1 MKIAHIADVHIRK
14 LKYHQEYKSVFCQL
28 YEKLREEKVD
38 CVVVVGDIVHTKT
51 DMSPEMISLTSD
63 FFSNLAEVAPTYII
77 LGNHDGN
84 LKNSSR
90 QDAITPIV
98 NALNHRNLHLLKN
111 SGEVSLSPNE
121 KFETIRDL
129 LGTEYTL
136 NVLSVFDRDNW
147 QKPSNPKNVN
157 IALYHG
163 SISNCKTD
171 LNWVME
177 NGEDTI
183 DIFEN
188 FDYAMLGDIHRRQ
201 ILDTEG
207 RVRYCGS
214 TIQQNHG
221 ETNDKGFLIW
231 EIRDKKDFTVKHI
244 ELKNPKPFVTIELTT
259 KGRIPRNTEI
269 QEGARLRLVS
279 SNNLPLDSIRKAAEI
294 SKRRFKPESVTFLN
308 RAAGTRGSV
317 EDLTNNLFKDDLRDP
332 AIQRELIEEYLK
344 DYQAEPKV
352 LERVNELNK
361 QYNSIIE
368 KDEEVARNINW
379 NLLSLEWDNLF
390 NYGDG
395 NYVNFENL
403 SGIVGI
409 FGKNFSGKS
418 SVVDSLLYT
427 LFNNTSK
434 NSRKNLNVINQEKD
448 FGRGKVEFLVNGKVY
463 SIERTSEKYT
473 KKLKGEET
481 LEAKTDLDFKFV
493 DELGEI
499 RGANGLSRNDTDK
512 NIRRILGTADDFMF
526 TSMSAQNEALSFI
539 NEGSTRRKEILAKF
553 LDLEIFEKKYKMAK
567 EESVELKIS
576 LKKFEGRNFDEEI
589 ESAEA
594 ELKTNENLTKKKKNR
609 CKVLKKNLKE
619 EEVASKKLQDK
630 ISSIPAKIIDITKTL
645 NELCQ
650 SKETRDSLLASND
663 NIKKQCAEKREHYE
677 KICNFI
683 NTFDIEQYRLE
694 KSEIER
700 VFEDIDTSSGKI
712 RELASELGGRE
723 NKITLL
729 QNIPCGD
736 EYPQCKFIKD
746 AFSAREQLPSILEQ
760 ISDERGALLSLQSAY
775 NSLTPGIVDDHI
787 EKYEQVLNKK
797 NETAN
802 EVANCEL
809 MIEKN
814 KTHIAILSGLIKDL
828 EEDKAI
834 YEENK
839 DAIENYSGLTKE
851 MESHI
856 VRIDEV
862 KADVGICEE
871 ELRSLYISH
880 GSFLERLENIKK
892 SKNQATSLREKY
904 EAFDLFMSCMHPN
917 GVSYDIIKKKLPAVN
932 EEISKIL
939 ANIVDF
945 EAYFE
950 EEGNKLNIFIKHPKY
965 GPRPIEMG
973 SGAEKSI
980 SAMAI
985 RLALLSVSN
994 MPKSNIFILD
1004 EPATALDEENMDGFV
1019 RILDMVKSYF
1029 KTVLLISHLDSLKD
1043 CVDTQLVIDK
1053 KKGFA
1058 YLNC

>member
-147 QKPSNPKNVN
+147 QKPSKPDSVN

-231 EIRDKKDFTVKHI
+231 EIKDKKDFTVKHI

-279 SNNLPLDSIRKAAEI
+279 SNNLPLDTIRKAAEI

-317 EDLTNNLFKDDLRDP
+317 EDLTNNLFKEDLRDP

-379 NLLSLEWDNLF
+379 KLLSLEWDNLF

-427 LFNNTSK
+427 VFNNTSK

-463 SIERTSEKYT
+463 SIERSSEKYT

-481 LEAKTDLDFKFV
+481 QEAKTDLDFKFV
-493 DELGEI
+493 DELGEV

-512 NIRRILGTADDFMF
+512 NIRRILGTADDFLF

-609 CKVLKKNLKE
+609 CKVLKNNLKE
-619 EEVASKKLQDK
+619 EEAANTKLQDK

-645 NELCQ
+645 NELYQ
-650 SKETRDSLLASND
+650 SKKTRDSLLASND

-683 NTFDIEQYRLE
+683 STFDIKQYRLE

-712 RELASELGGRE
+712 KELASEQENRE
-723 NKITLL
+723 SKIALL

-760 ISDERGALLSLQSAY
+760 ISSERGDLLSLQSAY
-775 NSLTPGIVDDHI
+775 DSLAPGTVDNHI
-787 EKYEQVLNKK
+787 EKYEQVLNRK
-797 NETAN
+797 NEIAN

-828 EEDKAI
+828 EEDKAC

-851 MESHI
+851 MEGHI

-862 KADVGICEE
+862 KTDMGICEE

-892 SKNQATSLREKY
+892 HNNEAASLREKY